1 MTAPTRRPPSV
12 VPAGPRLEARA
23 SAARSARRG
32 RVLHR
37 VGNGLALLLPLVALA
52 WVLLASSWLGVDRV
66 EVVGLERLQAAA
78 VVQAAAVEVGTP
90 LARVDTAAVERRV
103 AELAPVAD
111 VAVRRTWPGTLTVD
125 VTERTPVGGV
135 LQDGRYTL
143 LDAEGV
149 PFATEAAL
157 PAGAVRLQVHEPGPD
172 DPSTLASL
180 EVYAALPEALRT
192 RVRIVR
198 ATSPSAVVLRLGD
211 GRQVVWGRPGE
222 TETKAAAALALLS
235 KPGTSYDVSAGDVV
249 VVSGAPPAVTSP
261 SG

>member
-1 MTAPTRRPPSV
+1 MSTRRAPAV
-12 VPAGPRLEARA
+12 VPAGPRLAARA
-23 SAARSARRG
+23 SAERSARRG

-37 VGNGLALLLPLVALA
+37 VGNALAVLLPLAALG

-66 EVVGLERLQAAA
+66 QVTGLERLQAAA
-78 VVQAAAVEVGTP
+78 VVQAAAVQHGMP

-135 LQDGRYTL
+135 LQNGRYTL

-149 PFATEAAL
+149 PFAAEAAL
-157 PAGAVRLQVHEPGPD
+157 PRGAVRLQVNDPGPD

-180 EVYAALPEALRT
+180 EVYAALPEKLRT

-198 ATSPSAVVLRLGD
+198 ATSPSAVVLRLDD
-211 GRQVVWGRPGE
+211 GRRVIWGRPGE
-222 TETKAAAALALLS
+222 TDTKAAAALALLS
-235 KPGTSYDVSAGDVV
+235 KPGTTYDVSAGDVV
-249 VVSGAPPAVTSP
+249 VVSGGQP
-261 SG
+261 SGTPGTG